1 MPSPVS
7 PLRRLDGAPL
17 LPLIRAGI
25 VFVDGVQQEGTGG
38 SVRDLLPRLILDGQ
52 VNHRRRMPDSAS
64 NSDISKHILP
74 TSATMVGVSITV
86 VSLVRL
92 LEVHAGIETII
103 DDVAAVAAVT
113 LLLGSV
119 TPHEFALGRS
129 SRGC

>member
-1 MPSPVS
+1 
-7 PLRRLDGAPL
+7 
-17 LPLIRAGI
+17 
-25 VFVDGVQQEGTGG
+25 
-38 SVRDLLPRLILDGQ
+38 
-52 VNHRRRMPDSAS
+52 MPDSAS

-113 LLLGSV
+113 FLLSVFLSFMSLRTPDGAWGERYASLVFLFGLLLLVGCGLMLAWELGQAPV
-119 TPHEFALGRS
+119 TAERLATWTP
-129 SRGC
+129 